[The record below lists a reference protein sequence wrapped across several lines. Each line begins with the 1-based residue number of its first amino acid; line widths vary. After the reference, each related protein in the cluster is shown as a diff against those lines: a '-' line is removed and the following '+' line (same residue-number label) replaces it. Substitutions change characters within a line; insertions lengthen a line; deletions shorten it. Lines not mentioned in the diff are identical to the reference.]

1 MGMDVQRNKQTKR
14 RAGKAAGA
22 GDTAAKVGDEP
33 APTQASGSVLP
44 T

>member
-22 GDTAAKVGDEP
+22 GDAAAKAGDEP
-33 APTQASGSVLP
+33 APTQASGSMLP

>member
-1 MGMDVQRNKQTKR
+1 MDVQRNKQTKR

-22 GDTAAKVGDEP
+22 GHAAAKAGDKP
-33 APTQASGSVLP
+33 APTQASGSVLL